1 MENARRYSKDRS
13 PASGQFELGAIRQQF
28 LTKCAGWSEI
38 DLDAAPVLRNRNMIF
53 PLSGIIIGAILGVFR
68 AKRRGGIF
76 LDLLQWGVVN
86 AIIFGVIGM
95 LVLVIIERAAM

>member
-1 MENARRYSKDRS
+1 
-13 PASGQFELGAIRQQF
+13 
-28 LTKCAGWSEI
+28 
-38 DLDAAPVLRNRNMIF
+38 MIF
-53 PLSGIIIGAILGVFR
+53 PLSGIIIGAIFGVFR
-68 AKRRGGIF
+68 AKRRGGVF